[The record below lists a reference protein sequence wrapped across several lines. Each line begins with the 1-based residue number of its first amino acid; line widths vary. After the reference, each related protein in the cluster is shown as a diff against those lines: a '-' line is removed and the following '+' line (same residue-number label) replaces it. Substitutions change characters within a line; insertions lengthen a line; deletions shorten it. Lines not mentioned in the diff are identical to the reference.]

1 MRVHRTGH
9 RDGAASGRQ
18 DRFMA
23 EPLSIGEAS
32 PPATTHRLAPVTRVL
47 SALSNGALYA
57 AGIGLVAMSCIVFW
71 QVFLRYV
78 LNWGNAWTEL
88 SSIMIMSWFIFLGA
102 AVGVREN
109 YHLGF
114 DVLLYVLPDGS
125 KKVLR
130 TISDLVVLAFAA
142 GMIIYGARLMQ
153 LQWNEQMPGLS
164 ISLHYISFALAQFG
178 IDWSMA
184 PLRVSGAFRYLPLTA
199 GGVLISLFSL
209 ERIALRWSGVNVDQD
224 VDELDEV
231 PAVSDVK
238 EV

>member
-1 MRVHRTGH
+1 
-9 RDGAASGRQ
+9 
-18 DRFMA
+18 MA

-32 PPATTHRLAPVTRVL
+32 PPATSYRLAPVTRVL

-125 KKVLR
+125 KKALR
-130 TISDLVVLAFAA
+130 TISDLVVLAFAV
-142 GMIIYGARLMQ
+142 GMIVYGVQLMN
-153 LQWNEQMPGLS
+153 LQWNERMPGL
-164 ISLHYISFALAQFG
+164 G
-178 IDWSMA
+178 I
-184 PLRVSGAFRYLPLTA
+184 SGAFRYLPLAA
-199 GGVLISLFSL
+199 GGVLIALFSL
-209 ERIALRWSGVNVDQD
+209 ERIALRWSGVDVDQD
-224 VDELDEV
+224 VHDLDEV
-231 PAVSDVK
+231 PAISDVK